1 MRRKEDIV
9 NRKKELKIEQVTIMA
24 KKGIENEELCNY
36 IVIMK
41 ASIIKIGNSKGI
53 RIPKPV
59 LDQCGFKNTVNLE
72 VKEKKLLV
80 YSDRKARDGWED
92 EFRKR
97 ESETRHKPEQLND
110 YFENE
115 WDSKEWEW

>member
-1 MRRKEDIV
+1 
-9 NRKKELKIEQVTIMA
+9 
-24 KKGIENEELCNY
+24 
-36 IVIMK
+36 MK

-59 LDQCGFKNTVNLE
+59 LDQCGFKNTVTLE

-97 ESETRHKPEQLND
+97 ESGTGQKAEQLND